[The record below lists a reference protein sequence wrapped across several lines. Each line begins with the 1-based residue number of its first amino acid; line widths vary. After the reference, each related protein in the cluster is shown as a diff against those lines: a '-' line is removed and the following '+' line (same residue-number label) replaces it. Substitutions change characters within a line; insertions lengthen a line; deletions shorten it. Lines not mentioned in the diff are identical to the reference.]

1 MSTAASQPRSEPWR
15 IVLMGV
21 SGSGKTSVGELL
33 SQRIGLPYRD
43 GDDLHP
49 PSNIDKMTR
58 GDPLTDADR
67 WPWLERVGDV
77 LGAEAPIIV
86 GCSALKRRYRDLI
99 VERAGGPVT
108 FVHLSGAREVIA
120 ARMSD
125 RRKHFMPSSLLD
137 SQFADLEPPASDEL
151 SVTVD
156 IDQPLEAVV
165 DDIVAGLG

>member
-1 MSTAASQPRSEPWR
+1 
-15 IVLMGV
+15 MGV

-33 SQRIGLPYRD
+33 SQRLGLPYRD

-49 PSNIDKMTR
+49 PANIAKMTR
-58 GDPLTDADR
+58 GEPLTDADR
-67 WPWLERVGDV
+67 WPWLEQVGAV
-77 LGAEAPIIV
+77 LAAEAPIIV

-108 FVHLSGAREVIA
+108 FVHLAGTREVIA

-125 RRKHFMPSSLLD
+125 RRKHFMPSSLID
-137 SQFADLEPPASDEL
+137 SQFAALEPPAPDEL

-165 DDIVAGLG
+165 DDIVARLS